1 MVKIYALISGELILY
16 VGKTTNLK
24 RRERF
29 HRSRY
34 LNSTGSK
41 NIPKDT
47 EWTMKLLETVSDEI
61 GYLRERYYFDTLMP
75 LYNINRPG
83 NSVMRKI
90 SDKAPD
96 NSDIATSI

>member
-1 MVKIYALISGELILY
+1 MIKIYALISGELILY

-41 NIPKDT
+41 NIPEDT

-75 LYNINRPG
+75 LYNINKPG

-90 SDKAPD
+90 SD
-96 NSDIATSI
+96 NSDMAISIL